1 MNEISL
7 LSPPLAF
14 LIILAAA
21 AALSF
26 GLSRLGIKRRTL
38 ADSSGEPYACGE
50 DLPSHMIQP
59 DYGQF
64 LPFAFFFTI
73 LHVIAL
79 MVTTVPVETLSSF
92 TIAIVYLLCAVVVLL
107 VLYRR

>member
-14 LIILAAA
+14 LIVLAAA

-26 GLSRLGIKRRTL
+26 GLSRLSFKRRAL
-38 ADSSGEPYACGE
+38 ADASGEPYACGE

-73 LHVIAL
+73 LHVVAL
-79 MVTTVPVETLSSF
+79 MATTVPVETLSSF
-92 TIAIVYLLCAVVVLL
+92 TIAIVYLLCAIVALL

>member
-79 MVTTVPVETLSSF
+79 MATTVPVETGAAF
-92 TIAIVYLLCAVVVLL
+92 VIAVTYLLGAAVGLSI
-107 VLYRR
+107 LYRK

>member
-1 MNEISL
+1 MNAISL
-7 LSPPLAF
+7 LSPLLAF
-14 LIILAAA
+14 PIVLAAA

-26 GLSRLGIKRRTL
+26 GLSRLAFKRRTL
-38 ADSSGEPYACGE
+38 ADGSGEPYASGQ
-50 DLPSHMIQP
+50 DFSHHMIQP

-79 MVTTVPVETLSSF
+79 MATTVPVETLSSF
-92 TIAIVYLLCAVVVLL
+92 TIAIVYLCCAVMALL